1 MMISCKGQNTNIL
14 NLNKNNME
22 HFSLDK
28 YRNWDDDKNFS
39 SSNSRK
45 YLKKGNDRVAIYYW
59 DKEIQV
65 LESNIISPYTI
76 NKTYHLN
83 SVIKS
88 VHTEF
93 YQIPIGKSKLYDN
106 LGNIIEEIDNDKGY
120 DFDLKSLLL
129 KIKKEYG
136 VNLEDKSSTSYLY
149 RKYDSE
155 NTYYEVYLPSK
166 EHILKK
172 DYILISGAT
181 GDILYKSY
189 IYIKDKESKLPFE
202 EYKKGIKD
210 NKQKKSS
217 TSYRTYNGKTY
228 TEEEWKAFEEQEYK
242 KYLESKNKKGF
253 WDKLLGD

>member
-166 EHILKK
+166 EHI
-172 DYILISGAT
+172 
-181 GDILYKSY
+181 
-189 IYIKDKESKLPFE
+189 
-202 EYKKGIKD
+202 
-210 NKQKKSS
+210 
-217 TSYRTYNGKTY
+217 
-228 TEEEWKAFEEQEYK
+228 
-242 KYLESKNKKGF
+242 
-253 WDKLLGD
+253 